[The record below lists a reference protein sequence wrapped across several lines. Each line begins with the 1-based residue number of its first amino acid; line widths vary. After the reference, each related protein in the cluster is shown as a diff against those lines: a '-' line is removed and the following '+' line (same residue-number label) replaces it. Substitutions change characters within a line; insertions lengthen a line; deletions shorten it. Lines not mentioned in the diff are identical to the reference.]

1 MKRLLTTFWLVFA
14 VVGIS
19 FAQRVVT
26 GTVTGDDGEPLIG
39 ASVRAK
45 NTNAGAITDVTGRFS
60 INVPSDANTLVFN
73 YTGFTTQEV
82 LLGVSNVVDVVMQ
95 SGLQLEETVV
105 TALNIN
111 RSEKSLGYAVEKIN
125 GEELNNVRDPNIVNQ
140 LAGRAAGVQV
150 VGSSGN
156 LGGSSRVLIRGV
168 RSLTGENQP
177 LFVVDGVP
185 MDNSNFSSNTAGTGV
200 NQARGGGGYDY
211 GNAIQ
216 DLNPDDIENITVL
229 KGQAAAALYGSRGMN
244 GVVMITTKKGAK
256 SSRRGIGVT
265 VNSGF
270 TTETILV
277 LPDYQNKYGGGVDLR
292 PLGRNDGGG
301 YYKTPY
307 VQFNN
312 AGDTVGVFN
321 SFDLVPNYAVDE
333 SWGPAFN
340 TNTND
345 HFQYLDGLTFGNGQ
359 DIYSFYSGLG
369 NSEPNLHY
377 RSWNSFDSWDTEHF
391 GKSELWGPSTS
402 NPRDFYERGS
412 TWSNSVAL
420 DGGNERASFRLA
432 YNRLDQNGIYP
443 NSTLKR
449 NTVSFNGDANLNDN
463 IQAFLGVNFV
473 GNKAVGRPSTGYD
486 GAGLNTAQ
494 MFSQWW
500 HRNLVIDDLKSYKN
514 PDGSQRTWN
523 RISAGNP
530 SPQYWDNPYWTRYEN
545 FQNDSRDRVFGNVG
559 ITWKLNSWLSVTG
572 RLLKDFYTEQREE
585 RIAVGSITVSRYAED
600 VYRVDETN
608 TDLILRGDKYLMNDR
623 LNLAAFVGGNKRWNT
638 LNRSFSAT
646 RGGLNVPGLY
656 RIQNSLDRPEVFNR
670 LEERQIESVFGGVTL
685 GWKSWL
691 YLDLTGRND
700 WSSTLP
706 PDKNSYFYPSAS
718 LSLVFSEWLKNSF
731 LNFGKLRF
739 GWAKV
744 GNDAPPYILG
754 TTYTPVDNFGSNPVY
769 TVPNTLNNADL
780 VPEETESF
788 EVGADLRFFQ
798 SRFGVDFTY
807 YNARTF
813 NQIIPLGTTPTT
825 GYTRQFINAGE
836 IKNTGFE
843 VSLNIVPIRSRNFT
857 WDLTFNVGKNE
868 NEVVELNADDP
879 TLTNIPIVNAPFA
892 VSLNAYEGQSYG
904 TILGYDY
911 LYDANGNKL
920 VGPDGFYLT
929 TPTVVPLGSVLPEM
943 TGGVMTSFN
952 FKGFSVG
959 AFVDFRKGG
968 KIFSLTNTWGK
979 YSGLLEETAEGDI
992 RENGLIVPGQF
1003 ASLDDDGNPIVADEG
1018 DPNVIGD
1025 EIYQSEGTANNV
1037 SIDAQSHFF
1046 AHGGYIIGAADVY
1059 DGSFV
1064 KLREVSVGYTLP
1076 RKWLANSG
1084 VVDVKLSVVGRNLA
1098 ILHKNIPHIDPD
1110 TAISAGNI
1118 QGLEGGALPTT
1129 RSIGVNLS
1137 LRF

>member
-14 VVGIS
+14 VVSIS
-19 FAQRVVT
+19 LAQRVVT

-45 NTNAGAITDVTGRFS
+45 NTNAGALTDVNGRYS

-73 YTGFTTQEV
+73 YTGFATQEV
-82 LLGVSNVVDVVMQ
+82 LLSASNVVDVVMQ

-111 RSEKSLGYAVEKIN
+111 RSEKSLGYAVEKID
-125 GEELNNVRDPNIVNQ
+125 GSELTNVRDANFVNQ

-156 LGGSSRVLIRGV
+156 IGGSSRILIRGV

-177 LFVVDGVP
+177 LFIVDGVP
-185 MDNSNFSSNTAGTGV
+185 MDNSNFTSNNVAGD
-200 NQARGGGGYDY
+200 QARGGGGYDY
-211 GNAIQ
+211 GNSIQ
-216 DLNPDDIENITVL
+216 DINPNDIEDITVL

-256 SSRRGIGVT
+256 ARKGIGVT
-265 VNSGF
+265 VTSGF
-270 TTETILV
+270 TTESLLE
-277 LPDYQNKYGGGVDLR
+277 LPKYQNKYGGGVDLR
-292 PLGRNDGGG
+292 PLGRTDGGG

-307 VQFNN
+307 VQFNS
-312 AGDTVGVFN
+312 AGDTVGTFN

-333 SWGPAFN
+333 SWGPAYE
-340 TNTND
+340 TSSGD
-345 HFQYLDGLTFGNGQ
+345 HFQYLDGLAFGNGQ
-359 DIYSFYSGLG
+359 DIYSFYNGLG
-369 NSEPNLHY
+369 TSEQNLHY
-377 RSWNSFDSWDTEHF
+377 RNWNSYDEWDTQNYQQS
-391 GKSELWGPSTS
+391 KLWGPSTS
-402 NPRDFYERGS
+402 NPEDFYERGT
-412 TWSNSVAL
+412 TWSNGIAL

-432 YNRLDQNGIYP
+432 YNRLDQNGIMP

-449 NTVSFNGDANLNDN
+449 NTISFNGDANLSDN

-473 GNKAVGRPSTGYD
+473 GNKAVGRSSTGYD
-486 GAGLNTAQ
+486 GDGLNVAQ

-500 HRNLVIDDLKSYKN
+500 HRNLVIDELKAYKN

-523 RISAGNP
+523 RISASNP
-530 SPQYWDNPYWTRYEN
+530 DPQYWDNPYWTRYEN
-545 FQNDSRDRVFGNVG
+545 YQNDNRDRVFGNVG
-559 ITWKLNSWLSVTG
+559 ITWKLNSWLSLTG
-572 RLLKDFYTEQREE
+572 RLLKDFYTETREE
-585 RIAVGSITVSRYAED
+585 RIAVGSITTSLYAED

-608 TDLILRGDKYLMNDR
+608 ADAILRADKYVMEDR
-623 LNLAAFVGGNKRWNT
+623 LNISAFIGGNKRWNT
-638 LNRSFSAT
+638 LNRSYNAT

-656 RIQNSLDRPEVFNR
+656 RVQNSLERPDVFNT
-670 LEERQIESVFGGVTL
+670 LTEREIESVFGGLTL

-718 LSLVFSEWLKNSF
+718 LSFVFSEFFKSDVF
-731 LNFGKLRF
+731 NFGKVRL

-744 GNDAPPYILG
+744 GSDAPPYSLG
-754 TTYTPVDNFGSNPVY
+754 TTYTAVDNFGSDPSF

-780 VPEETESF
+780 KPEETESY
-788 EVGADLRFFQ
+788 EAGIDLRFFQ
-798 SRFGVDFTY
+798 SRVGIDFTY
-807 YNARTF
+807 YSGKTL

-836 IKNTGFE
+836 IHNDGYE
-843 VSLNIVPIRSRNFT
+843 ISLNLVPVRTRDFT
-857 WDLTFNVGKNE
+857 WDITFNVGKNN
-868 NEVVELNADDP
+868 NEVVELNAEDP
-879 TLTNIPIVNAPFA
+879 TLTNIPIINAPFA
-892 VSLNAYEGQSYG
+892 VSLNAYEGESFG

-920 VGPDGFYLT
+920 VDPDGFYLR

-943 TGGVMTSFN
+943 TGGVMTSFTW
-952 FKGFSVG
+952 KGISLG

-992 RENGLIVPGQF
+992 RENGIVVPGQF
-1003 ASLDDDGNPIVADEG
+1003 AALDPDGNPIVADEG

-1025 EIYQSEGTANNV
+1025 EIYQSEGTANDV
-1037 SIDAQSHFF
+1037 AIGAQDHFF
-1046 AHGGYIIGAADVY
+1046 ANGGYIIGAADVY
-1059 DGSFV
+1059 DGSFI
-1064 KLREVSVGYTLP
+1064 KLREMSLGYTLP
-1076 RKWLANSG
+1076 RQWLSNAG
-1084 VVDVKLSVVGRNLA
+1084 VYDVKLSIVGRNLA
-1098 ILHKNIPHIDPD
+1098 ILDKDIPHVDPD
-1110 TAISAGNI
+1110 SAISSGNI